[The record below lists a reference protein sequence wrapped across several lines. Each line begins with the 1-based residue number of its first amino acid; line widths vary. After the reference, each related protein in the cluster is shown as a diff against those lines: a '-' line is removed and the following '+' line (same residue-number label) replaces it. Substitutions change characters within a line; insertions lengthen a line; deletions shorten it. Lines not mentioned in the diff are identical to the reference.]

1 MKNTRE
7 TKMSKQQRQQ
17 QQKFFLYTYNNN
29 NNNNIDSNS
38 KAALD
43 FILFNNSMPQPFRI
57 VRWNELI
64 NI

>member
-1 MKNTRE
+1 
-7 TKMSKQQRQQ
+7 MSKQQRQQ
-17 QQKFFLYTYNNN
+17 QQKFFLYTYNNNNNN